1 MLSGKGRKRRRDKGK
16 EYQEQI
22 FYVVFTE
29 NKFLP
34 DNNQLIALA
43 ADIGLNQEEVKKMVE
58 DEQAYL
64 AEVEKD
70 KNKAKRLQITG
81 IQFFYVQQQTRH
93 FRCAAPGH
101 L

>member
-1 MLSGKGRKRRRDKGK
+1 MSRFGACTELRKIHG
-16 EYQEQI
+16 
-22 FYVVFTE
+22 FTE

-43 ADIGLNQEEVKKMVE
+43 ADIGLDQEEVKKMVE

-70 KNKAKRLQITG
+70 KNEAKRLQITG
-81 IQFFYVQQQTRH
+81 VPFFVFNNKYGISGAQPRDH
-93 FRCAAPGH
+93 F
-101 L
+101 